1 MPCRN
6 SAAKVSMTI
15 DGIARSIDNFEV
27 LPQPERTKCR
37 TRKMSH
43 FGLRGR
49 SLIWKNQPE
58 AAELDATP
66 VRGLHPGAY
75 PGQITDFL
83 YSTLAK
89 RVKEVEKAAG
99 EIDDLKLRFPL

>member
-1 MPCRN
+1 MPCRD

-15 DGIARSIDNFEV
+15 DGIARSIDNLEV

-43 FGLRGR
+43 FGLRSR

-58 AAELDATP
+58 AAELDASP
-66 VRGLHPGAY
+66 VRGLHPGAH
-75 PGQITDFL
+75 PGQITDSLVFYL
-83 YSTLAK
+83 G
-89 RVKEVEKAAG
+89 KASEG
-99 EIDDLKLRFPL
+99 GGKGGRRNR